1 MKSRVQDC
9 RKCRQQIHDEEAEK
23 YLKKEYSFFE
33 EAAYAVFKIKKKLM
47 LYFHNIQVREV

>member
-23 YLKKEYSFFE
+23 YLKFTSITFRFVRYRRKVKNE
-33 EAAYAVFKIKKKLM
+33 EL
-47 LYFHNIQVREV
+47 